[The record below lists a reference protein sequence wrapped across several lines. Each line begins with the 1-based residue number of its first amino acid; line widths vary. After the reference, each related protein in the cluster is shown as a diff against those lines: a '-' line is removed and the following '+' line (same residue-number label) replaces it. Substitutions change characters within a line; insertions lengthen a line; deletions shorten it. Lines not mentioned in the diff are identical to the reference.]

1 MTEAELVEQLS
12 SGDEDAYRILL
23 DRHLAP
29 ITAYVTRMMASNA
42 DTEDIV
48 QETFLRLW
56 THGTRYNPDTAKLTT
71 WLHNIAHN
79 LCIDHFRKHNRMVQ
93 EETADEP
100 DEQEAFVDQ
109 LTHFEN
115 AKHVEQSLMQL
126 PERQRSAIIM
136 CHYQG
141 MSNRDAAVILETS
154 VEALESLMARGRRK
168 LRKLLETKI

>member
-1 MTEAELVEQLS
+1 MTEAELVEQLR
-12 SGDEDAYRILL
+12 SGDENAYQILL

-56 THGTRYNPDTAKLTT
+56 TQGTRYNPATSKLTT

-100 DEQEAFVDQ
+100 DEQEEFVDQ
-109 LTHFEN
+109 LAHFEDT
-115 AKHVEQSLMQL
+115 KHIEQSLMHL

-141 MSNRDAAVILETS
+141 MSNRDAAVIMETS

-168 LRKLLETKI
+168 LRKLLEAKI

>member
-23 DRHLAP
+23 DRHLASL
-29 ITAYVTRMMASNA
+29 TAYVTRMMASNA

-79 LCIDHFRKHNRMVQ
+79 LCIDHFRKHNRMVL
-93 EETADEP
+93 EKTEDEP
-100 DEQEAFVDQ
+100 DKQEAFVDQ
-109 LTHFEN
+109 LANLEN
-115 AKHVEQSLMQL
+115 TKHIEQSLMQL

-141 MSNRDAAVILETS
+141 MSNREAAVILETS

-168 LRKLLETKI
+168 LRKLLESKL